1 MTGLIGHTKR
11 AVENERRR
19 CVAFSGDVASSAFCR
34 AVVKNA
40 AMRAILEAQ
49 AISAFVAD
57 PNRQEPKIHL
67 VRPKDHERHIPRGSA
82 GIRPVSYDQMPG
94 MIRVEKHRVGNAG
107 HYIEH
112 HATANDGRQQWM
124 IFTAEGNRIGH
135 RWGKTEAEA
144 VINGRAFP
152 RHLLTY
158 KNVPDPVA
166 GPSAAIVLDL
176 LAHWVCSGGEGNGS

>member
-57 PNRQEPKIHL
+57 PNRQEPKISS
-67 VRPKDHERHIPRGSA
+67 GA
-82 GIRPVSYDQMPG
+82 
-94 MIRVEKHRVGNAG
+94 
-107 HYIEH
+107 
-112 HATANDGRQQWM
+112 
-124 IFTAEGNRIGH
+124 AEGS
-135 RWGKTEAEA
+135 
-144 VINGRAFP
+144 RATYSARQR
-152 RHLLTY
+152 RHSSGELR
-158 KNVPDPVA
+158 PDA
-166 GPSAAIVLDL
+166 RHDQG
-176 LAHWVCSGGEGNGS
+176 